1 LPTENGVK
9 VVVGSVLH
17 PMDPDHHIEWIQVIA
32 DDKAYREFLE
42 PGDDPEAA
50 VEKHVPVVEP
60 TENGVKVV
68 VGSVLHP
75 MDPDH
80 HIEWIQVIA
89 DDKAYREFLEPGDD
103 PEAAFDIE
111 AEDIVAR
118 AYCDLHGLWKAT

>member
-1 LPTENGVK
+1 MTTRLEIYKCMICGNIVEVLHEGKGQLVCCGEPMELMTENTVDA
-9 VVVGSVLH
+9 S
-17 PMDPDHHIEWIQVIA
+17 
-32 DDKAYREFLE
+32 
-42 PGDDPEAA
+42 
-50 VEKHVPVVEP
+50 VEKHVPVVKP

-103 PEAAFDIE
+103 PEAAFDIK